1 MVVGVK
7 DATSQFDQF
16 AVVTQQQ
23 QILHTGFR
31 SSHQHRS
38 KPVAHLQQWR
48 QPRPPRQVQTVFT
61 DHQRHRPAEARI
73 GHQSPKL
80 TKHLLQLLRCRALL
94 HLRLG
99 SD

>member
-1 MVVGVK
+1 MTQLLEAETCVEPQGRQHLQPAVCQVVVGVK

-38 KPVAHLQQWR
+38 KPVTHLQQWR
-48 QPRPPRQVQTVFT
+48 
-61 DHQRHRPAEARI
+61 
-73 GHQSPKL
+73 
-80 TKHLLQLLRCRALL
+80 
-94 HLRLG
+94 
-99 SD
+99 